1 MFLSG
6 MLLWLI
12 EHGWV
17 MLLSLVPQSAFPKPL
32 SPEEEARL
40 IREMRDGGESA
51 RVKLIEHNLRLVAH
65 IAKKYAQ
72 SGVDQEDLVSIGSI
86 GLMKAIATFQPE
98 AGRLTTYAARC
109 IENEMLMALRANKK
123 HKLTALLSES
133 AATDADGN
141 ELPIEEL
148 LGTEPD
154 MIEAQVETAIEAERA
169 MRLMESVLDSRELSV
184 IQMRYGL
191 TDGQMHAQKEVGA
204 ALGISRSYVSRI
216 ETQALKKLRRAMNP
230 VRDKR

>member
-72 SGVDQEDLVSIGSI
+72 SRRGSGGSGVDRFNWTDEGDCHFSAG
-86 GLMKAIATFQPE
+86 GRE
-98 AGRLTTYAARC
+98 ADY
-109 IENEMLMALRANKK
+109 
-123 HKLTALLSES
+123 
-133 AATDADGN
+133 
-141 ELPIEEL
+141 
-148 LGTEPD
+148 
-154 MIEAQVETAIEAERA
+154 
-169 MRLMESVLDSRELSV
+169 
-184 IQMRYGL
+184 
-191 TDGQMHAQKEVGA
+191 
-204 ALGISRSYVSRI
+204 
-216 ETQALKKLRRAMNP
+216 LRRALH
-230 VRDKR
+230 RE

>member
-98 AGRLTTYAARC
+98 ARRLT
-109 IENEMLMALRANKK
+109 
-123 HKLTALLSES
+123 
-133 AATDADGN
+133 
-141 ELPIEEL
+141 P
-148 LGTEPD
+148 
-154 MIEAQVETAIEAERA
+154 
-169 MRLMESVLDSRELSV
+169 LSV
-184 IQMRYGL
+184 
-191 TDGQMHAQKEVGA
+191 
-204 ALGISRSYVSRI
+204 SR
-216 ETQALKKLRRAMNP
+216 M
-230 VRDKR
+230 

>member
-32 SPEEEARL
+32 PPEEEARL
-40 IREMRDGGESA
+40 ICEMRDGSESA

-86 GLMKAIATFQPE
+86 GLMKAVSTFQPE
-98 AGRLTTYAARC
+98 AGRLTAYAARC

-123 HKLTALLSES
+123 HKSTALLSES

-169 MRLMESVLDSRELSV
+169 MRLMESVLDSRELNV

-191 TDGQMHAQKEVGA
+191 TDGQMHPQKEVGA

-216 ETQALKKLRRAMNP
+216 ETQALKKLRRAMDP
-230 VRDKR
+230 ARDKR

>member
-40 IREMRDGGESA
+40 IREMRNGGESA

-123 HKLTALLSES
+123 HKLTVLLSES

-191 TDGQMHAQKEVGA
+191 TDGQMHPQKEVGA

>member
-17 MLLSLVPQSAFPKPL
+17 MLLSLVPHSAFPKPL

-40 IREMRDGGESA
+40 IREMREGGESA

-109 IENEMLMALRANKK
+109 IENEMLMALRANRK
-123 HKLTALLSES
+123 HKSTALLSES

-191 TDGQMHAQKEVGA
+191 TDGQMHPQKEVGA

-216 ETQALKKLRRAMNP
+216 ETQALKKLRRAMDP
-230 VRDKR
+230 ARDKR